1 MLRCRFGLLLWL
13 SFLAATRL
21 SLPTT
26 TANSHNATSH
36 TCTNTS
42 SFFDTR
48 ACNLVAV
55 CLATANPR
63 VPMLTA
69 GKFTHV
75 EHTHNHNFNICN
87 CTYYELRFLKHAR
100 TNDKQRST
108 ITTRLSEGR
117 KMRLQPPSTVSQLP
131 GIVQIQTSRQITV
144 SGNPCAAMTT
154 SASGASG
161 IALTLP
167 SASVAI
173 AGAKCNYTCPALVR
187 SCQAS
192 RGIVQHSP

>member
-117 KMRLQPPSTVSQLP
+117 KMRLQPPSTGSQLP
-131 GIVQIQTSRQITV
+131 GIPQNCATQPLRFHHCGRRNTSWSSSLLLSLGKAPST
-144 SGNPCAAMTT
+144 SKAAAA
-154 SASGASG
+154 SAIIS
-161 IALTLP
+161 LTMLGCD
-167 SASVAI
+167 A
-173 AGAKCNYTCPALVR
+173 T
-187 SCQAS
+187 
-192 RGIVQHSP
+192 